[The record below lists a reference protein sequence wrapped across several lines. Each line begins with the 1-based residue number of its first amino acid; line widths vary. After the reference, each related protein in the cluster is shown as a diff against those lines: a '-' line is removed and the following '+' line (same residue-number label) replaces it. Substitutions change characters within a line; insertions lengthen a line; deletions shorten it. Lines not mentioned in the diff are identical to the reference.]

1 MTLFQYL
8 RSPTVGRSLSS
19 WWVLVPLP
27 AVRVYVVYGE
37 ALLFAMV
44 LAQSST
50 AGQSPSTIYISPTV
64 RLATGKNRAAIA
76 EGLALP

>member
-1 MTLFQYL
+1 MNLFQYL
-8 RSPTVGRSLSS
+8 RSPTVGAS
-19 WWVLVPLP
+19 
-27 AVRVYVVYGE
+27 AIAYGE
-37 ALLFAMV
+37 ALLSAVV

-50 AGQSPSTIYISPTV
+50 AGQSPLTIYISPTV